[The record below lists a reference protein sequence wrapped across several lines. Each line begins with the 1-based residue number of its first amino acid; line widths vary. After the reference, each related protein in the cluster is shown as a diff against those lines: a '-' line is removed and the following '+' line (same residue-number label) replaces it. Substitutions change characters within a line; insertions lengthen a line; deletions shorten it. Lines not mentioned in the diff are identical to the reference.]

1 MISHSEIWEIHHALK
16 CLDFFKCSEDFKY
29 HQNRKNAE
37 KLIFC
42 NYLFMCFLCAFLC
55 LFLMFRATSVRL
67 LVLYLRQI
75 GCITVARESL
85 YR

>member
-1 MISHSEIWEIHHALK
+1 MISHSKIWEIHHALK
-16 CLDFFKCSEDFKY
+16 CLDFLCVQKILKY
-29 HQNRKNAE
+29 HQNRKNAQ

-55 LFLMFRATSVRL
+55 LFLMFRATSIRL
-67 LVLYLRQI
+67 LGIYLRQI

-85 YR
+85 